1 MKNFG
6 IWKKVV
12 SKRSCTCKACKD
24 GITKDTEVMKYYSTI
39 QPKGLTFCID
49 CYAKR
54 NKEFSGIFT
63 TSNTFGSSKITKNHV
78 IKVRAPFSDYPYFT
92 SKEFDGFTD
101 RNGIATDFF
110 KYCENRFTSG
120 HVVGTALK
128 HNWRVFIDGIEIFS
142 FEDLDAITR

>member
-1 MKNFG
+1 MENFG
-6 IWKKVV
+6 FWEKVV
-12 SKRSCTCKACKD
+12 AKRACSCKACGKSLEK
-24 GITKDTEVMKYYSTI
+24 GMEVMKYYSSI
-39 QPKGLTFCID
+39 QPKGLTFDIECHNS
-49 CYAKR
+49 R
-54 NKEFSGIFT
+54 NKDFEGIFT

-78 IKVRAPFSDYPYFT
+78 VKVRAPFSDYPYFT

-101 RNGIATDFF
+101 RNGIATDFY

-142 FEDLDAITR
+142 FEDLDRITR